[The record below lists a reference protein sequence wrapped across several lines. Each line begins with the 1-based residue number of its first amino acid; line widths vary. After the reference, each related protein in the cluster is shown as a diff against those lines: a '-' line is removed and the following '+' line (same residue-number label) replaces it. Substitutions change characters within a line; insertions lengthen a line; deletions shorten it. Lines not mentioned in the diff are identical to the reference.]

1 MSVASYVITGESNG
15 RRSSSTPAGQ
25 PIRGCGSGAAYP
37 TSSAVSDVMQP
48 AANVRGRGSGGY
60 QRDAL
65 PRSASAVADCRLG
78 DWANS
83 SGRGSGWA
91 NSSGGGSGGGSGWGW
106 G

>member
-1 MSVASYVITGESNG
+1 MSVASYVITGGSNG

-37 TSSAVSDVMQP
+37 TPSAVSDVMQP

-78 DWANS
+78 DLGARGGGWANS
-83 SGRGSGWA
+83 SGRGSG
-91 NSSGGGSGGGSGWGW
+91 GGSGWGW
-106 G
+106 D